1 MNSVTLFS
9 YSSLYS
15 LFSLF
20 IWQNS
25 PLGIYLMLA
34 PVCAAEH
41 LKKNWAS
48 RIFNTHALYN
58 EVAQINT
65 AQVTSV

>member
-1 MNSVTLFS
+1 
-9 YSSLYS
+9 
-15 LFSLF
+15 
-20 IWQNS
+20 
-25 PLGIYLMLA
+25 MLA